1 MKISPLLVLVALVCW
16 MLFVLGTA
24 AGFFSGLGALLLSLV
39 PTRYSKRLQRYA
51 GDNIHSADRAAAA
64 FLGWSGDNTISK
76 ECGTEINNGDP
87 CAFCNYLCKAL
98 DHVDEGHC
106 KREGEKVS

>member
-1 MKISPLLVLVALVCW
+1 MKLSPLLVLTGLFCW
-16 MLFVLGTA
+16 FLFVLGTA
-24 AGFFSGLGALLLSLV
+24 AGFVSGVGALVLSLV

-51 GDNIHSADRAAAA
+51 SDNIHAADCAAAA
-64 FLGWSGDNTISK
+64 FFGWSGDNTISK
-76 ECGTEINNGDP
+76 ECGIELNGDP